1 MFHPV
6 SCLRTPFEISFSP
19 CQVVVDNVIQGI
31 TKSVLLSGHCIK
43 EPIAICSLMTVEIRI
58 TLLA

>member
-19 CQVVVDNVIQGI
+19 SQVVVDEVIQGI
-31 TKSVLLSGHCIK
+31 TKSVLFSDHC
-43 EPIAICSLMTVEIRI
+43 VEGAYCYLF
-58 TLLA
+58 TNDS